1 MKVLNNHI
9 KSRFVKHLQ
18 SGKTLQKQISYF
30 FISSISPFWT
40 VEPPVTQEFEELNI
54 SKSTVHCV
62 KSVRIRSFSG
72 QYFPAFRL
80 NTERHGASLRIQSKC
95 WKIRT
100 RKTPNMDTFHA
111 LLRMLKDYHAMKMLG
126 NICLE
131 KSFETED
138 LKHP

>member
-9 KSRFVKHLQ
+9 KSRFVKHRQ

-30 FISSISPFWT
+30 LIRSISPFWT
-40 VEPPVTQEFEELNI
+40 VEPPVTQELEELSI

-62 KSVRIRSFSG
+62 KSVCIRSFSG

-111 LLRMLKDYHAMKMLG
+111 LLRMLKDYHAMKMLR

-131 KSFETED
+131 ESFETED